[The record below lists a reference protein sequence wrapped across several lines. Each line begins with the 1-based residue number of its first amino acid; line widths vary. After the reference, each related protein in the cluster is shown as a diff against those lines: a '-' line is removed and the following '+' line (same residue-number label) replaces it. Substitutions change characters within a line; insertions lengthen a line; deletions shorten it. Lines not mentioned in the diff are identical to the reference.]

1 MIRPLSSSL
10 ERRRPGETIYFT
22 ADDRPAAVAA
32 YSALD
37 QIAMAAVRLRHAQR
51 AAKQIDAARYTFSYK
66 LVEQM
71 RCEAKLQAQQA
82 VGNML
87 RGILCLRAGF
97 IC

>member
-1 MIRPLSSSL
+1 MIRPLSSSS
-10 ERRRPGETIYFT
+10 ERRRPGETLYYLASGAPVAI
-22 ADDRPAAVAA
+22 AA

-37 QIAMAAVRLRHAQR
+37 QINMADVRLRFAQR
-51 AAKQIDAARYTFSYK
+51 AAKQIDQARYTFSDK

-71 RCEAKLQAQQA
+71 RREAKVKAQQA
-82 VGNML
+82 VVNLL